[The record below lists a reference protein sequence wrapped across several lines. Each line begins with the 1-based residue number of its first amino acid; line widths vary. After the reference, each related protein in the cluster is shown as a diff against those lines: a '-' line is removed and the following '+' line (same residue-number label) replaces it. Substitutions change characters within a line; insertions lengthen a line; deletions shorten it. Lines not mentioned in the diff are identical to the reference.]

1 MTQNNFIKTTGVVT
15 DLKTTYY
22 VVKTNEDRDVT
33 ILRRLANKVI
43 RYASIGQ
50 ELALLVSPDP
60 NECRALLDFKAES
73 QKIRDAQKL
82 MPESQAVEYK
92 SNIMNLET
100 ITRSLVGAFNKG
112 DCDFKL
118 IANVD
123 DRHRTY
129 IGTEAELEYHNLSEE
144 DYIVRLRNH
153 LHEFTTGDFFTL
165 PHMEFS
171 TVDGHRILTISQP
184 QNFEHKLV
192 LYKNQ
197 ELYVR
202 FDATN
207 HKLDGEAHLLYIARW
222 YGGNN
227 NYKQSFKN

>member
-1 MTQNNFIKTTGVVT
+1 MTQNNFIKTTGVVC
-15 DLKTTYY
+15 DLKTAYY
-22 VVKTNEDRDVT
+22 VVKTNEGRDVT
-33 ILRRLANKVI
+33 VLRRLANKVI

-50 ELALLVSPDP
+50 ELALFVSPDP
-60 NECRALLDFKAES
+60 NDSRALLDFKAES
-73 QKIRDAQKL
+73 QKIREAQKL

-92 SNIMNLET
+92 SNIMDLET
-100 ITRSLVGAFNKG
+100 ITRSLVGAYNKG

-129 IGTEAELEYHNLSEE
+129 IGTEAELEYHNLTEE
-144 DYIVRLRNH
+144 DYTVRLRNH
-153 LHEFTTGDFFTL
+153 LREFTTGDFFTL
-165 PHMEFS
+165 PQIEFN
-171 TVDGHRILTISQP
+171 TIEGHRILTVSQP
-184 QNFEHKLV
+184 PNIEHKLV

-207 HKLDGEAHLLYIARW
+207 HKLDGEAHLFYIARW
-222 YGGNN
+222 YCGN
-227 NYKQSFKN
+227 KN

>member
-1 MTQNNFIKTTGVVT
+1 MSNSELIKTTGVVT
-15 DLKTTYY
+15 DLKSTYY
-22 VVKTNEDRDVT
+22 LVKTNEGRDVT

-50 ELALLVSPDP
+50 ELAIFVSPDP
-60 NECRALLDFKAES
+60 NENRAFLDFKTES
-73 QKIRDAQKL
+73 QKIREAQKL

-92 SNIMNLET
+92 SNIMDLET
-100 ITRSLVGAFNKG
+100 ITRSLVGAYNKG
-112 DCDFKL
+112 DSVFKL
-118 IANVD
+118 IASVD

-165 PHMEFS
+165 PQIEFS
-171 TVDGHRILTISQP
+171 TIEGHRILTVSQP
-184 QNFEHKLV
+184 RNNEHKLV

-227 NYKQSFKN
+227 NLI